1 MRSPSRIPGTLR
13 SMRSR
18 RPRSARLLLLAA
30 LAIAAAAIVATSRG
44 GAPTTVAAVREPTWR
59 GLVGGERVQVPVGQR
74 VIVVLKTP
82 SVAEHVKARRFA
94 TEVDERRWTAQA
106 LASQQQVLT
115 MLAAHGLT
123 GRPDYNF
130 TRVLNGFS
138 APLDPRA
145 IALLLRER
153 EVEGVYPVRIAYP
166 ASLSTKLLEGKEF
179 GPGEG
184 RRPDVELPGHDGRGV
199 TVALLDTGVDRA
211 QPYLRGRVL
220 PGIDIV
226 ERSPAASRAG
236 ADPQDRSRLERHGTQ
251 LAGIVVGRGG
261 PAGLHGVAPG
271 ASLLPIRVA
280 GWQPDAEGTYAV
292 YARSDQLIA
301 GLDRA
306 VDPNGDGDAHDAARV
321 ALIGVAEPYAAFADG
336 PEASAVAGAL
346 ALDTVV
352 VAPAGNDGLAGP
364 SFGSLS
370 GPGGAPAALT
380 VAATDAR
387 AKTPSARLVL
397 RRGLQVI
404 LDETEP
410 LLGSVAPTH
419 ALNLGVGAPR
429 GPRTPGAAG
438 SGAGAGAGAKAV
450 SFFDRNGASLVA
462 GRAAFVPAGGD
473 PVAAA
478 TAAVRAG
485 AAAVVLYGKEL
496 PPGALGLADE
506 IGVPVVT
513 VDAGSA
519 VALLAARDLGTSVG
533 VSIAPHPDV
542 VNSDGGRIAAFSSR
556 GLAYDGRI
564 KPDVATAG
572 VGLATS
578 DPGVTDD
585 GDPAFATV
593 NGTSGAAAAVAGAA
607 ALLVQARPDVDARGV
622 KSLLVGYARPDPDVS
637 PIAGG
642 TGALDVGASAVGE
655 VIANTTSVGFGA
667 WTGRAWTAKRT
678 IAIRNVSTR
687 RLSIGVTAREA
698 SGESEQLSFKVEP
711 SHLVLRVGQSAK
723 VVVTARA
730 PSAPAA
736 QVVTGAIHVAPDGGR
751 VLRVPWS
758 IAFRHYAGS
767 LLARVRLRDPK
778 FEPSDTTPA
787 VLEVQ
792 AGRLVEDRGVQ
803 VQPVARLDVLLYD
816 ANGRFIGV
824 LARLRDLLPGSY
836 TFGITGRDP
845 GGQQLE
851 PGPYELRL
859 VGWPTLPGKPSRS
872 LVRFEIE

>member
-1 MRSPSRIPGTLR
+1 
-13 SMRSR
+13 MRSR
-18 RPRSARLLLLAA
+18 RPRNARLWVLAV
-30 LAIAAAAIVATSRG
+30 LAIAA
-44 GAPTTVAAVREPTWR
+44 PREPTWR

-115 MLAAHGLT
+115 MLAAHGLA

-166 ASLSTKLLEGKEF
+166 ASFSTKLLEGKEF

-306 VDPNGDGDAHDAARV
+306 VDPNGDG
-321 ALIGVAEPYAAFADG
+321 
-336 PEASAVAGAL
+336 
-346 ALDTVV
+346 
-352 VAPAGNDGLAGP
+352 LAGP

-419 ALNLGVGAPR
+419 ALNLGVGAPG

-542 VNSDGGRIAAFSSR
+542 ANSDGGRIAAFSSR

-622 KSLLVGYARPDPDVS
+622 KSLLAGYARPDPDVS

-698 SGESEQLSFKVEP
+698 SGESEQLAFKVEP

-736 QVVTGAIHVAPDGGR
+736 PVVTGAIHVAPDGGR

-767 LLARVRLRDPK
+767 LLARARLRDPK

-792 AGRLVEDRGVQ
+792 AGRLVEDQGVQ

-816 ANGRFIGV
+816 ASGRFIGV

-859 VGWPTLPGKPSRS
+859 VAWPTLPGKPSRS

>member
-1 MRSPSRIPGTLR
+1 MRSPSPIPGTLR

-18 RPRSARLLLLAA
+18 RFRSARLALLAA
-30 LAIAAAAIVATSRG
+30 FAATAAFLVATSSESG
-44 GAPTTVAAVREPTWR
+44 GATSADGRKPTWR

-115 MLAAHGLT
+115 MLAAHGLA

-179 GPGEG
+179 GRGGG
-184 RRPDVELPGHDGRGV
+184 RRADVELPGHDGRGV

-211 QPYLRGRVL
+211 QPYLRGRVS

-226 ERSPAASRAG
+226 EHTPAASRAA
-236 ADPQDRSRLERHGTQ
+236 ADPQDKNRLERHGTQ

-280 GWQPDAEGTYAV
+280 GWQPDAEGKYAV

-438 SGAGAGAGAKAV
+438 SGAGAGAKGV

-462 GRAAFVPAGGD
+462 GRAAFVPAGDD

-485 AAAVVLYGKEL
+485 AAAVVLYGEEL

-513 VDAGSA
+513 VDSGSA

-533 VSIAPHPDV
+533 VSIAPHSDV
-542 VNSDGGRIAAFSSR
+542 ANSDRGRIAAFSSR
-556 GLAYDGRI
+556 GLASAGRT
-564 KPDVATAG
+564 KPDA
-572 VGLATS
+572 
-578 DPGVTDD
+578 
-585 GDPAFATV
+585 
-593 NGTSGAAAAVAGAA
+593 
-607 ALLVQARPDVDARGV
+607 
-622 KSLLVGYARPDPDVS
+622 
-637 PIAGG
+637 
-642 TGALDVGASAVGE
+642 
-655 VIANTTSVGFGA
+655 
-667 WTGRAWTAKRT
+667 
-678 IAIRNVSTR
+678 
-687 RLSIGVTAREA
+687 
-698 SGESEQLSFKVEP
+698 
-711 SHLVLRVGQSAK
+711 
-723 VVVTARA
+723 
-730 PSAPAA
+730 
-736 QVVTGAIHVAPDGGR
+736 
-751 VLRVPWS
+751 
-758 IAFRHYAGS
+758 
-767 LLARVRLRDPK
+767 
-778 FEPSDTTPA
+778 
-787 VLEVQ
+787 
-792 AGRLVEDRGVQ
+792 
-803 VQPVARLDVLLYD
+803 
-816 ANGRFIGV
+816 
-824 LARLRDLLPGSY
+824 
-836 TFGITGRDP
+836 
-845 GGQQLE
+845 
-851 PGPYELRL
+851 
-859 VGWPTLPGKPSRS
+859 
-872 LVRFEIE
+872 

>member
-1 MRSPSRIPGTLR
+1 
-13 SMRSR
+13 MRSR
-18 RPRSARLLLLAA
+18 RPRSARLWLLAV
-30 LAIAAAAIVATSRG
+30 LAIAAAVVAATSRG
-44 GAPTTVAAVREPTWR
+44 GGSTTVAAPREPTWR

-115 MLAAHGLT
+115 MLAAHGLA

-166 ASLSTKLLEGKEF
+166 ASLSTKLLEEKEF
-179 GPGEG
+179 ARGEG

-211 QPYLRGRVL
+211 QPYLRGRVS

-236 ADPQDRSRLERHGTQ
+236 VDPQDRSRLERHGTE
-251 LAGIVVGRGG
+251 LAGILVGRGG

-336 PEASAVAGAL
+336 PEAAAVAGAL

-387 AKTPSARLVL
+387 AKTPSVRLVL

-404 LDETEP
+404 LDRTEP
-410 LLGSVAPTH
+410 LLGSVTPPH

-429 GPRTPGAAG
+429 GSRTPDAGAAG
-438 SGAGAGAGAKAV
+438 PGRGAKAAA
-450 SFFDRNGASLVA
+450 FFDQNGASLVA
-462 GRAAFVPAGGD
+462 GRAAFVPTGGD
-473 PVAAA
+473 PAAAA

-485 AAAVVLYGKEL
+485 AAAVVLYGEEL

-513 VDAGSA
+513 VDSGSA
-519 VALLAARDLGTSVG
+519 VALLAAHDLGTSVG
-533 VSIAPHPDV
+533 VSIAPHRDV
-542 VNSDGGRIAAFSSR
+542 ANTDRGRIAPFSSR

-585 GDPAFATV
+585 GEPAFATV
-593 NGTSGAAAAVAGAA
+593 NGTSAAAAAVAGAA
-607 ALLVQARPDVDARGV
+607 ALVVQARPDLDARAV
-622 KSLLVGYARPDPDVS
+622 KSLLAGYAAPAPGVS
-637 PIAGG
+637 PVAGG
-642 TGALDVGASAVGE
+642 TGVLDVGASAVGE
-655 VIANTTSVGFGA
+655 VVANTASIGFGA

-678 IAIRNVSTR
+678 IKIRNVSTR
-687 RLSIGVTAREA
+687 RLRIGVAAREA
-698 SGESEQLSFKVEP
+698 SGESEQLAFQVEP
-711 SHLVLRVGQSAK
+711 SHLVLRVGEAAK

-730 PSAPAA
+730 PTAPAA
-736 QVVTGAIHVAPDGGR
+736 RVVTGAIHVKPDGGR
-751 VLRVPWS
+751 VLRVPWA

-767 LLARVRLRDPK
+767 LLARVRLRDAK

-803 VQPVARLDVLLYD
+803 VQPVMRLDVLLYD
-816 ANGRFIGV
+816 ASGRFIGV

-859 VGWPTLPGKPSRS
+859 VAWPTLPGKPSRS